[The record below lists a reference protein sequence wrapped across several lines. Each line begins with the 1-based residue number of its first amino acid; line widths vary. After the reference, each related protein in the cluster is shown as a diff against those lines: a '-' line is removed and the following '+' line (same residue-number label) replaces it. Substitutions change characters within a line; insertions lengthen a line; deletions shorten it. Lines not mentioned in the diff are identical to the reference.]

1 MNDRNRLCKR
11 GNIDGKEIHNRHW
24 KKLYRRMK
32 DLRAFLEEYDKGN
45 ASIFDYCKENRVII
59 DVPCEIIDIR
69 NELLEVFDEVPE
81 GFYEDPY
88 KDYIL
93 ENLNT
98 HDKKM
103 LISKLENILDII
115 DVIDGP
121 TDKSSFI
128 IQYNKNGNEEEAR
141 KIIEFFG
148 WYISKDVANQ
158 LTICPKYSEDVSN
171 YVIRD
176 CHGYLYHICKNEF
189 LDSILKSRLKCKTG
203 KRNPITNK
211 IEKYREFPE
220 RIYCIAAPPKEVSKA
235 VIEVCSEIGIKDFSK
250 YSILKLEQCSRL
262 YHDDCMMSK
271 YACFTYNNIPAKC
284 ILKSC
289 PLDEFINKYYKK

>member
-1 MNDRNRLCKR
+1 
-11 GNIDGKEIHNRHW
+11 
-24 KKLYRRMK
+24 MK

-98 HDKKM
+98 HDKNK
-103 LISKLENILDII
+103 LISKLGDILNIIN
-115 DVIDGP
+115 VIDGP

-141 KIIEFFG
+141 KMIEFFG

-158 LTICPKYSEDVSN
+158 LTICPKYSEDVSD

-176 CHGYLYHICKNEF
+176 CYGYLYHVCKNEY
-189 LDSILKSRLKCKTG
+189 LDSILKSGLKCKTG
-203 KRNPITNK
+203 KRLPGTDEI
-211 IEKYREFPE
+211 IKYREFPK
-220 RIYCIAAPPKEVSKA
+220 RIYCIAAPPKEVVHA
-235 VIEVCSEIGIKDFSK
+235 VIEVCAEIGIKDISE
-250 YSILKLEQCSRL
+250 YSIIKLGIANNKF

-271 YACFTYNNIPAKC
+271 YACFTYNNIPAKY
-284 ILKSC
+284 ILKSW
-289 PLDEFINKYYKK
+289 PLGEFINKYYKK

>member
-1 MNDRNRLCKR
+1 
-11 GNIDGKEIHNRHW
+11 
-24 KKLYRRMK
+24 MK

-45 ASIFDYCKENRVII
+45 ASIFDYCKENRVIV
-59 DVPCEIIDIR
+59 DVPCRILNIR
-69 NELLEVFDEVPE
+69 NKLLEVFDEVPE

-98 HDKKM
+98 HDKNK
-103 LISKLENILDII
+103 LISKLKDLLDI
-115 DVIDGP
+115 VKV
-121 TDKSSFI
+121 TDMGSGKDSAFI
-128 IQYNKNGNEEEAR
+128 IDYIPTGYEEEAR
-141 KIIEFFG
+141 KMIEFFG

-158 LTICPKYSEDVSN
+158 LTICPKYSEDVSD

-176 CHGYLYHICKNEF
+176 CYGYLYHVCKNEY
-189 LDSILKSRLKCKTG
+189 LDSILKSGLKCKIG
-203 KRNPITNK
+203 KRLPGTNK
-211 IEKYREFPE
+211 ILKYREFPE
-220 RIYCIAAPPKEVSKA
+220 RIYCIVAPPKEVVHA
-235 VIEVCSEIGIKDFSK
+235 VIEVCSEISIKDFSK
-250 YSILKLEQCSRL
+250 YAILKFEQCSRL

-284 ILKSC
+284 ILKLW